1 MKKLTE
7 KELQIMSV
15 LWEHEEVSMRE
26 LIEMVPDFK
35 SVSTLV
41 TFVRRLEVHGMIT
54 HRELGRR
61 FYLYSA
67 AVTREKYL
75 QTMQIESLK
84 DCFNGSYIDLVSTL
98 VREEK
103 ISIEEIKSLIEKIG
117 QNGLE
122 VSG

>member
-75 QTMQIESLK
+75 QTIQRGEPEKHHDLASARRIELQRNS
-84 DCFNGSYIDLVSTL
+84 
-98 VREEK
+98 
-103 ISIEEIKSLIEKIG
+103 
-117 QNGLE
+117 
-122 VSG
+122 

>member
-41 TFVRRLEVHGMIT
+41 TFVRRLEVH
-54 HRELGRR
+54 
-61 FYLYSA
+61 
-67 AVTREKYL
+67 
-75 QTMQIESLK
+75 
-84 DCFNGSYIDLVSTL
+84 
-98 VREEK
+98 
-103 ISIEEIKSLIEKIG
+103 
-117 QNGLE
+117 
-122 VSG
+122 